1 MIFDNIPL
9 IQRSYMANY
18 HIALSRS
25 LDLDTIAQKA
35 ALGEMPRHAMG
46 LLRDRLAAT
55 IHTPNR
61 PSSNPV
67 HKLYSKLTGKPEHW
81 QLATDLASQLTADD
95 VIYCTGEDVG
105 IPIAAL
111 CGRRDRPNRPKIVM
125 FVHFINRP
133 RAALAFKLF
142 GIADRVDLFVAVTQ
156 AQLDFLQTRCGVPP
170 SKILFSYEQTDNQF
184 FTPGPAQAK
193 TRPIIASVGL
203 EQRDY
208 RTLAAAT
215 TDLDLDVRI
224 SGFSHDTRDLKK
236 YFPDPMPANMSRRF
250 YEWTDL
256 VQLYRDADIIVLS
269 LLPNNFAAGVSS
281 LVEAMACGRPVIISQ
296 TVGLIDYWSIPGG
309 AIPVETGNIAALR
322 SQIQAL
328 LNDPDEANRQ
338 GDRCRQQIQRN
349 HDVDQFVTTIAQHLE
364 HLGDESR
371 SVRKP
376 VAIG

>member
-1 MIFDNIPL
+1 
-9 IQRSYMANY
+9 MANY
-18 HIALSRS
+18 HIALSRA

-35 ALGEMPRHAMG
+35 ALGETPRHAMG

-55 IHTPNR
+55 IHTPDR
-61 PSSNPV
+61 ASTNPL
-67 HKLYSKLTGKPEHW
+67 HKLYGKLIGKPEHW
-81 QLATDLASQLTADD
+81 QLAAELATQLTADD
-95 VIYCTGEDVG
+95 VIYCTGEDIG

-111 CGRRDRPNRPKIVM
+111 CGRRDRVNRPKIVM

-142 GIADRVDLFVAVTQ
+142 GIADRVDLFIAVTQ
-156 AQLDFLQTRCGVPP
+156 AQLDFLQTRCGIPP
-170 SKILFSYEQTDNQF
+170 SKILFTYEQTDNHF
-184 FTPGPAQAK
+184 FTPGPAQPK
-193 TRPIIASVGL
+193 SRPIIASVGL

-215 TDLDLDVRI
+215 ADLNLDVRI

-269 LLPNNFAAGVSS
+269 LLPNHFAAGVSC
-281 LVEAMACGRPVIISQ
+281 LLEAMACGRPVIVSQ

-309 AIPVETGNIAALR
+309 AIPIETGNIAALR
-322 SQIQAL
+322 SQIQTL
-328 LNDPDEANRQ
+328 LNNPTEANHQ

-349 HDVDQFVTTIAQHLE
+349 HAADQFVTTIAQRLE
-364 HLGDESR
+364 QLGNDR
-371 SVRKP
+371 SPVREP
-376 VAIG
+376 AAIG